1 MLLQLFITFFKIGCF
16 TIGGGYAMVPVIQ
29 REIVENKKWISED
42 EFLDAIALTNS
53 LPGPLA
59 TNTATYVGYRMAGII
74 GAITGVLATALPSF
88 LIILAIA
95 ILFTSIKDSLVIQNI
110 FSGIRPAVVSLIIFA
125 VIKLAKAIG
134 LKSKNLIISLGTLF
148 GIIFLNIHPIVAVII
163 SAVLG
168 FFFFR
173 EEAKE
178 Q

>member
-134 LKSKNLIISLGTLF
+134 LKSKNFIISLGTLF

-163 SAVLG
+163 SGVLG

>member
-110 FSGIRPAVVSLIIFA
+110 FV
-125 VIKLAKAIG
+125 
-134 LKSKNLIISLGTLF
+134 LF
-148 GIIFLNIHPIVAVII
+148 LFLFYSPI
-163 SAVLG
+163 
-168 FFFFR
+168 
-173 EEAKE
+173 
-178 Q
+178 